1 MSNGYG
7 LKVRKMQRQLVI
19 ESYPW
24 ETRLAIVEDGRL
36 VELHY
41 EDKND
46 RVGNMYKGRVKD
58 ILPGLSCAFVDLGFD
73 KNAFLYQG
81 DLRGARPEASVKD
94 LLSRG
99 QELLVQ
105 VKKEAITGKG
115 ARVTTS
121 LTIPGHYLVL
131 LPFQNEVSVSRKI
144 KDPITRNELR
154 DYLKNIKPE
163 GFGLIVRTAGVWA
176 SLKDLQDELDS
187 LLVVWQEICTT
198 ANDVSAPALVYKD
211 LDIVQRTLRDYIDGV
226 TDTIIVNTQEQADG
240 IKDQLNQD
248 SAARGIDITVMNA
261 PFDVLGLETEVEK
274 LTRTRVWLKSGG
286 YLVIEETEAMVV
298 IDINSGKYTGKRE
311 LNETIFKTNLEAAK
325 EIPRQMRLRAIG
337 GIILMDFID
346 MKEKKHREEVLKVL
360 SDELQKDKAHSR
372 VLGITRLGLV
382 EMTRKKT
389 RGSISTVLAEEC
401 QYCEGKG
408 RIINHAI
415 VARELMRRLI
425 NLSHREADTIR
436 VEVRPELMPYL
447 DEEAKNV
454 ALIKRTLGKEL
465 NFISNP
471 ELPAHFTI
479 QP

>member
-1 MSNGYG
+1 MSDGYG
-7 LKVRKMQRQLVI
+7 LRVRKMQRQLVI

-144 KDPITRNELR
+144 KDPVTRNELR

-163 GFGLIVRTAGVWA
+163 GVGLIVRTAGVWA

-226 TDTIIVNTQEQADG
+226 TDTIIVNTQEQADA

-325 EIPRQMRLRAIG
+325 EIPRQMRLRSIG

-436 VEVRPELMPYL
+436 VEVRPELVPYL
-447 DEEAKNV
+447 DEEGKNV
-454 ALIKRTLGKEL
+454 ALIKRTLGKEID
-465 NFISNP
+465 FIANP
-471 ELPAHFTI
+471 QLATHFSI